1 MKETNI
7 QNEIRIALSHHG
19 IVFRMNTGF
28 FLTETGQRVKCGFPG
43 MSDLLFIGN
52 GFTAW
57 IEVKKPGGRVSSEQK
72 QFIEQMQAKGHRAG
86 VAYCVED
93 AIRIINGEEI

>member
-28 FLTETGQRVKCGFPG
+28 FRTETGQMVKCGFPG
-43 MSDLLFIGN
+43 MSDLLFVGQ

-57 IEVKKPGGRVSSEQK
+57 IEVKKPGGRVSKEQIR
-72 QFIEQMQAKGHRAG
+72 FIEQMRAKGHKAG
-86 VAYCVED
+86 IAYCVED
-93 AIRIINGEEI
+93 AIRIIKEAI